1 MLQNG
6 ATCQAG
12 VLDVLKLGWA
22 VYAQEDM
29 KSKEQVMQE
38 LNLDSLPDNEFM
50 ELYQF
55 ASTQRTHEA
64 RVGRITAG
72 EMTPHEMAQTV
83 QADLGAPR
91 EPK

>member
-1 MLQNG
+1 MSL
-6 ATCQAG
+6 AHPCPVARLTT
-12 VLDVLKLGWA
+12 DDFA
-22 VYAQEDM
+22 VTL
-29 KSKEQVMQE
+29 VMQE